1 MKIKMDL
8 EDMIEALGEWYE
20 MHAEE
25 GSSDFTAIDNVD
37 SLTFVC
43 NDL

>member
-1 MKIKMDL
+1 
-8 EDMIEALGEWYE
+8 MIEALGEWHE
-20 MHAEE
+20 MHTEE
-25 GSSDFTAIDNVD
+25 GSSDFEVVDNVD